1 MDSKTSW
8 WHQRFGMVASSGAQ
22 RLRPHAI
29 DIRVPVNPCHWFLKG
44 SDDIR
49 SSNHLEEAAT
59 EFHVQGLE
67 LDWVCVNWDADLR
80 HTQDGWNYHSF
91 KGSKW
96 QNVKKE
102 ERQQYL
108 LNSYR
113 VLLTRARQGMVIFV
127 PQGSSDDITRSP
139 DYYEDTYKYLHTI
152 GIEKI

>member
-1 MDSKTSW
+1 M
-8 WHQRFGMVASSGAQ
+8 
-22 RLRPHAI
+22 RPHAI
-29 DIRVPVNPCHWFLKG
+29 DIRVPVNPCHWFLKD
-44 SDDIR
+44 SDDVR

-80 HTQDGWNYHSF
+80 HTTEGWDYNSF
-91 KGSKW
+91 KGSRW
-96 QNVKKE
+96 QKVKKD

-127 PQGSSDDITRSP
+127 PLGDKSDPTRP
-139 DYYEDTYKYLHTI
+139 PEFYQPIADYLLSF
-152 GIEKI
+152 GIPLLETEGISQPSHMA